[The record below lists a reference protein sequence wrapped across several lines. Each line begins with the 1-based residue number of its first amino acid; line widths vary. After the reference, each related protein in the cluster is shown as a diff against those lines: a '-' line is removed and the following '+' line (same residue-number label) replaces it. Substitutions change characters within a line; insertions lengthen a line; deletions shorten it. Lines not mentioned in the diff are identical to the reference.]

1 MRHRMRFHMGAP
13 LLAAAIAFGMTLTL
27 HADAQPATTGAIV
40 VGGSARVEGPATIMG
55 TLRVDGNVFANGPLT
70 ADWFASPGGYGRPS
84 ARGLLKVFPGPLTV
98 QGSMSVHG
106 DLYVN
111 GPLTVN
117 GVLEA
122 AGEINA
128 SGPMV
133 EREGGR

>member
-1 MRHRMRFHMGAP
+1 MRSH
-13 LLAAAIAFGMTLTL
+13 LLATAAAIVLGMTLPP
-27 HADAQPATTGAIV
+27 HAHAQPSTTGSIT
-40 VGGSARVEGPATIMG
+40 VGGSARVEGPATIIG

-70 ADWFASPGGYGRPS
+70 ADWFASPGGYGRSPE
-84 ARGLLKVFPGPLTV
+84 AGRLKVFHGPLTV
-98 QGSMSVHG
+98 QGTMVVRG
-106 DLYVN
+106 DLYVD

-122 AGEINA
+122 AGHISA